1 MIFVPD
7 YYIRFRCG
15 VQWEVRALYCA
26 VCRCSIMLSAD
37 TILWCIYVCTVNTQT
52 WPNGICVITDNIWG
66 IPWKCAKIC
75 VKCGKLILNY
85 G

>member
-1 MIFVPD
+1 MGGPRAVLCCLQMF
-7 YYIRFRCG
+7 YYA
-15 VQWEVRALYCA
+15 VRRYYLMVYLRLY
-26 VCRCSIMLSAD
+26 SEYTDL
-37 TILWCIYVCTVNTQT
+37 
-52 WPNGICVITDNIWG
+52 PNGICVITDNIWG